1 MTRQVAVGL
10 CLLLA
15 FVVAMVGCAGRSS
28 PTASAMSTVHLGS
41 PTTSPTPEAVVS
53 RPSETPATL
62 QPTSA
67 PTSAPS
73 PPPSPTAEATRI
85 EFGPGMTYANITGEL
100 ATGGIARYVL
110 RAQASQLM
118 EVSLLT
124 GEGIE
129 LSIEGA
135 DGTALKSGAGA
146 PFFRGTVPSSQDYL
160 LVLAAGDQAVS
171 YTMSVVIPERIQF
184 SAAATSSAVQGEL
197 PARGTH
203 YYVLRAEAN
212 QLMEVNASPDGGVQ
226 TVIYGMDGT
235 VLKSGMSNGSFFRGT
250 LPSTQDYVI
259 SLSGGDQAISFN
271 MNVIIAERIE
281 FAPGSI
287 SAVEQGEVGPGR
299 EQAWVLAASERQTMR
314 IEVVAPGADV
324 RLVVYGVDGT
334 VLKSGM
340 GGGPSFEGTLPSTQD
355 YIVVVGPADRSTS
368 YRLEVSII

>member
-1 MTRQVAVGL
+1 
-10 CLLLA
+10 
-15 FVVAMVGCAGRSS
+15 
-28 PTASAMSTVHLGS
+28 
-41 PTTSPTPEAVVS
+41 
-53 RPSETPATL
+53 
-62 QPTSA
+62 
-67 PTSAPS
+67 
-73 PPPSPTAEATRI
+73 
-85 EFGPGMTYANITGEL
+85 
-100 ATGGIARYVL
+100 
-110 RAQASQLM
+110 
-118 EVSLLT
+118 
-124 GEGIE
+124 
-129 LSIEGA
+129 
-135 DGTALKSGAGA
+135 
-146 PFFRGTVPSSQDYL
+146 
-160 LVLAAGDQAVS
+160 
-171 YTMSVVIPERIQF
+171 
-184 SAAATSSAVQGEL
+184 
-197 PARGTH
+197 
-203 YYVLRAEAN
+203 
-212 QLMEVNASPDGGVQ
+212 
-226 TVIYGMDGT
+226 